1 MMDDHHS
8 LVKQNSDN
16 LRVVDILFV
25 IAAIFILGQLIYHLG
40 EYAGQITYYLSH

>member
-8 LVKQNSDN
+8 LVKQNSDT